1 MRCQALSVGVQVPI
15 HHFSGT
21 VHSVFHQACNL
32 WLEPGLLLTLLPSQ
46 KGNVPHGIRLNTSP
60 EATFVHLAQVGQPV
74 ACRGGVFRLDGADF
88 SVDLRN
94 ARLWQVDLQ
103 SMRIDLRRPA
113 QAQAWAVAWSELKM
127 SYHKN
132 ETTANLGSF
141 SLREGRPA
149 TSLPSKN
156 LLQLRASTILSLL
169 QATCRL
175 KLEEA
180 MISIKPLIGLGHG
193 LTPSGDDFLV
203 GYLTGLWIT
212 LGRDSSR
219 TQFLNSL
226 SFELCEAAQV
236 TNTISRAYLESAA
249 KGHVSEPIATLAQQ
263 LEQPNDMRGVRT
275 ATQAALQ
282 VGHTSGRDGV
292 LGMLLGCIA
301 WQHVSHH
308 HMNVSDLLDM
318 SI

>member
-1 MRCQALSVGVQVPI
+1 MRCQAISVGVQVPI

-46 KGNVPHGIRLNTSP
+46 KGNAPHGIRLNTSP
-60 EATFVHLAQVGQPV
+60 EATFVNLAQVGQPV
-74 ACRGGVFRLDGADF
+74 ACRGGLLRIDGADF

-103 SMRIDLRRPA
+103 SMRIDLRRSA

-132 ETTANLGSF
+132 EITENLGPSF
-141 SLREGRPA
+141 LREGRPA
-149 TSLPSKN
+149 ASLPSKN

-180 MISIKPLIGLGHG
+180 RISIRQLIGLGYG

-203 GYLTGLWIT
+203 GYLTGLWST
-212 LGRDSSR
+212 VGRNSSR

-249 KGHVSEPIATLAQQ
+249 QGHVAEPIATLAQQ
-263 LEQPNDMRGVRT
+263 LERPNDMRGVRT

-282 VGHTSGRDGV
+282 VGHTSGSDGV

-308 HMNVSDLLDM
+308 HMNVRDLHDISL
-318 SI
+318 